1 MRNAFLDELLGLA
14 AQDERVMLL
23 TGDLGF
29 MVLEPFVER
38 YPDRF
43 VNVGVA
49 EQNMVAIATGLA
61 EAGYRPFVYSIATF
75 ASMRPYEFIRNGP
88 ALHELPVRIVGVG
101 GGFDYAHNGVT
112 HHALEDV
119 AIMRAQPRLG
129 IIAPAD
135 PEQARAALHAAHSL
149 EGPVYFRISKGGTPV
164 PGLNGRFELGRVQTL
179 SSGDDVVLLA
189 CGPIAAEAVEAAAQ
203 LASNGISAGVV
214 VCASIAPAPVDD
226 LADMLAR
233 VDTAMTVEAHYVTGG
248 LGSLASEVAAE
259 HGLGTRIVRCGVR
272 TMPSGATGSQ
282 RHLYHSHGLTAEQ
295 LACAARSALERSR
308 LGHPA

>member
-1 MRNAFLDELLGLA
+1 MRNAFLDELLTLA
-14 AQDERVMLL
+14 ARDERVMLL

-29 MVLEPFVER
+29 MVLEPFAER
-38 YPDRF
+38 FPDRF

-88 ALHELPVRIVGVG
+88 ALHDLPVRIVGVG

-129 IIAPAD
+129 VVAPAD
-135 PEQARAALHAAHSL
+135 PEQARAALHAAHEL
-149 EGPVYFRISKGGTPV
+149 AGPVYFRISKGGTPV
-164 PGLNGRFELGRVQTL
+164 SGLNGRFELGRAHTL
-179 SSGDDVVLLA
+179 ATGDDVALLTY
-189 CGPIAAEAVEAAAQ
+189 GPIAGEAVEAARL
-203 LASNGISAGVV
+203 LAAEDIAATVV
-214 VCASIAPAPVDD
+214 VCASLAPAPVDD
-226 LADMLAR
+226 LVDVLGR
-233 VDTAMTVEAHYVTGG
+233 VDTALTVEAHYVTGG
-248 LGSLASEVAAE
+248 LGSLASEVVAE

-282 RHLYHSHGLTAEQ
+282 RHLHERHGLTAEQ
-295 LACAARSALERSR
+295 LASAARAALERGR